1 MLQKGVRAVR
11 KHLSGIARG
20 LVLVTAMFAFAGC
33 GLPRSGPNKAEIFK
47 GSVLKEG
54 DAFVVT
60 VNPRVTRATAVTP
73 ALGFGSNFRN
83 AGVVGSDTISA
94 GDTLSLTIFENVK
107 DDPLLGNTGQRVSV
121 LDTVQVDGQG
131 FIFVPYAGRIKAAG
145 NSPET
150 LRDAIARKLDSQ
162 TPDPQVTVTRVAGDG
177 ATVSVSGGVG
187 AQGVYPIERPTRTL
201 TAMIARAGGVAL
213 EPSVAIVRV
222 TRGGQT
228 GKIWLEDLYANP
240 SLDIALR
247 AGDRIVVENDTRAF
261 VALGATGAQNRVPF
275 TTQSL
280 SAIEAIATVG
290 GLSTSLADP
299 TGVFVFRNEPAE
311 IANAVLGRNDLQGD
325 QRMVYVLDLTQPTG
339 MFEARDFLVRD
350 GDTVYVTEA
359 PFVQWQKTLSAITGT
374 AGAARTVGSA
384 TGL

>member
-1 MLQKGVRAVR
+1 MNKNV
-11 KHLSGIARG
+11 SGTVRG
-20 LVLVTAMFAFAGC
+20 LMLVTTILAVAGC
-33 GLPRSGPNKAEIFK
+33 GLPRTGPNKAEIFQ
-47 GSVLKEG
+47 GSVLEQG

-83 AGVVGSDTISA
+83 AVLAGSDTIAA

-121 LDTVQVDGQG
+121 LDSVQVDGQG
-131 FIFVPYAGRIKAAG
+131 YIFVPYAGRIKAAG
-145 NSPET
+145 DTPEA
-150 LRDAIARKLDSQ
+150 LRNAIARKLDSQ
-162 TPDPQVTVTRVAGDG
+162 TPDPQVTVQRVAGDG
-177 ATVSVSGGVG
+177 STVSVSGGVS
-187 AQGVYPIERPTRTL
+187 AQGVYPIERPTRSL
-201 TAMIARAGGVAL
+201 TAMLARAGGIAI

-228 GKIWLEDLYANP
+228 GKIWLEDLYSNP

-247 AGDRIVVENDTRAF
+247 AGDRIVVEQDTRAF
-261 VALGATGAQNRVPF
+261 VALGATGTQNRVPF
-275 TTQSL
+275 TTQTL
-280 SAIEAIATVG
+280 SAIEAIASVG
-290 GLSTSLADP
+290 GLNTSLADP

-325 QRMVYVLDLTQPTG
+325 QRMVYVLDLTAPTG

-374 AGAARTVGSA
+374 ASAAGSVSTAATRVG
-384 TGL
+384 L